1 MGNRAVITDE
11 SKGCGIYI
19 HWNGGI
25 DSVKAFVKY
34 CELRGFRGFPDNYG
48 VARLTQVIANY
59 FGGDLSIGVVGDP
72 LRWVDG
78 CDNGLYVIKGW
89 QIVGHYRN
97 DRSYKEYNVIKLD
110 EWGEEEREGYDILEM
125 IIDID
130 KKQPKED
137 QLGRDH
143 IIEVLGTNMYEE
155 QEKNPDLWYS
165 AYEYEG
171 DEEEE

>member
-11 SKGCGIYI
+11 SKSYGIYI

-78 CDNGLYVIKGW
+78 CDNGLYVIKDW

-97 DRSYKEYNVIKLD
+97 DREYKGDGVKLI
-110 EWGEEEREGYDILEM
+110 EWGDAEREGYDILEM

-130 KKQPKED
+130 RKQPKED

-143 IIEVLGTNMYEE
+143 IVEVLGSNMAEE

-165 AYEYEG
+165 AHEYEC
-171 DEEEE
+171 DEEED